1 MTTIINE
8 SRRYHQ
14 TVLPSD
20 LKLPLTIVGDDIRKA
35 LVKKDAEGS
44 EFIVPDGHVDHYL
57 FNLDSEIEAARQ
69 LVKKPSFTR
78 ILVYIF
84 LGLVGT
90 AMFGAELFGL
100 DGVDF
105 FYAYGGLILGCIIS
119 YVVDIKTYDA
129 KNDALSTIR
138 TKLIHDFYE
147 KSTNK

>member
-14 TVLPSD
+14 TVPHGD
-20 LKLPLTIVGDDIRKA
+20 LKLPLAIVGDDIRKT

-44 EFIVPDGHVDHYL
+44 EFIVPDGHVDTYML
-57 FNLDSEIEAARQ
+57 NLDREIEAARQ
-69 LVKKPSFTR
+69 LVKKPSFIR
-78 ILVYIF
+78 IIVYIF

-100 DGVDF
+100 DGMDF

-129 KNDALSTIR
+129 KDKALSTIR
-138 TKLIHDFYE
+138 TKLIDDFTR
-147 KSTNK
+147 SQ